1 MIKLTDLLGELDLRG
16 GDLDENITLEQVL
29 IAFLEDFQIPE
40 DEFFTVS
47 RGKFNSEKFDLKPDT
62 AKAETD
68 KIIDKFVK

>member
-40 DEFFTVS
+40 D
-47 RGKFNSEKFDLKPDT
+47 
-62 AKAETD
+62 
-68 KIIDKFVK
+68 